1 LGEVPSRANSDLRYC
16 QYLIGSQPRFLDE
29 MRFATGHSW
38 HMSGYLPLL
47 VGTLALSGCGTG
59 YLLQAARGQYQ
70 VSHLRQP
77 IEKLL
82 HSDATDTALKRRLAM
97 VSEARDYASRTLG
110 LPDNASYR
118 SYSALARP
126 FVVWNVVAAPELS
139 VEPRRWCFLLVGCLS
154 YRGYFR
160 EANAEAYAATLRKRG
175 FDVMVGGVA
184 AYSTLGRM
192 ADPVLDTMLRYDDT
206 ELVGTLFH
214 ELAHQVIY
222 VANDTA
228 FNEAFAMV
236 VEAEG
241 LKRWTQAHGQGN
253 EWQRY
258 QRREQQQAS
267 TVTKLAALRGE
278 LGALYGS
285 ALTDEAK
292 RRHKRELMD
301 ERSRQILA
309 DERAAG
315 FRSGYSLW
323 LQTGLNNA
331 HLAAVAT
338 YHDCVPA
345 FERLLIARQHA
356 LPAFFAAVRE
366 LGNQSPVARRAFCAG
381 D

>member
-1 LGEVPSRANSDLRYC
+1 
-16 QYLIGSQPRFLDE
+16 
-29 MRFATGHSW
+29 
-38 HMSGYLPLL
+38 
-47 VGTLALSGCGTG
+47 LSGCSTG
-59 YLLQAARGQYQ
+59 YLFQAARGQWQ
-70 VSHLRQP
+70 VQHSRQP
-77 IEKLL
+77 IEGLL
-82 HSDATDTALKRRLAM
+82 ANNATDPALKTRLNL
-97 VSEARDYASRTLG
+97 VRDARDFASRELA

-118 SYSALARP
+118 SYRALKRP
-126 FVVWNVVAAPELS
+126 YVVWNVVAAPELS
-139 VEPRRWCFLLVGCLS
+139 VEPKRWCFLLVGCLS

-160 EANAEAYAATLRKRG
+160 EANAQSYAATLKKQG

-184 AYSTLGRM
+184 AYSTLGKF

-206 ELVGTLFH
+206 ELAGTLFH

-222 VANDTA
+222 IANDTA
-228 FNEAFAMV
+228 FNEAFAMA

-241 LKRWTQAHGQGN
+241 LKRWTQARGQGDA
-253 EWQRY
+253 WQRY

-267 TVTKLAALRGE
+267 TVTKLAALRAE
-278 LGALYGS
+278 LSALYGS

-292 RRHKRELMD
+292 RQRKSELMD

-331 HLAAVAT
+331 QLAAVAT

-345 FERLLIARQHA
+345 FERLLSARQHS
-356 LPAFFAAVRE
+356 LPAFFAAVRY
-366 LGNQSPVARRAFCAG
+366 LGKQSSAARRTFCAG
-381 D
+381 G

>member
-1 LGEVPSRANSDLRYC
+1 MICS
-16 QYLIGSQPRFLDE
+16 
-29 MRFATGHSW
+29 
-38 HMSGYLPLL
+38 
-47 VGTLALSGCGTG
+47 LALSGCGTG

-70 VSHLRQP
+70 VSHSRQS
-77 IEKLL
+77 ITKLL
-82 HSDATDTALKRRLAM
+82 QSEATDAVLKQRLA
-97 VSEARDYASRTLG
+97 VVQGARDFATVALS

-118 SYSALARP
+118 SYRALKRP
-126 FVVWNVVAAPELS
+126 YVVWNVVAAPEFS
-139 VEPRRWCFLLVGCLS
+139 VEPKRWCFLIVGCLS

-160 EANAEAYAATLRKRG
+160 ETNAQAYAATLKKQG

-184 AYSTLGRM
+184 AYSTLGKF

-214 ELAHQVIY
+214 ELAHQVVY
-222 VANDTA
+222 APNDTA
-228 FNEAFAMV
+228 FNEAFAMA

-241 LKRWTQAHGQGN
+241 LERWAQARGQSS
-253 EWQRY
+253 EFATY
-258 QRREQQQAS
+258 LHREQQQAR
-267 TVTKLAALRGE
+267 TVSQLAALRTE
-278 LGALYGS
+278 LSAMYGS

-292 RRHKRELMD
+292 RQHKRELLD

-323 LQTGLNNA
+323 LQSGLNNA

-345 FERLLIARQHA
+345 FERLLVARQHS
-356 LPAFFAAVRE
+356 LPAFFAAVRY
-366 LGNQSPVARRAFCAG
+366 LGKQSPAARRTFCAG
-381 D
+381 G